1 MKEKQGCVL
10 NRKSLIKCLFILL
23 LVLLFPLYPRVS
35 GAVDAL
41 SGEIITV
48 EGGIT
53 GTGREADGPF
63 AVEGWPLVEDYWH
76 ELERELG
83 DYLPAWS
90 IHDIWRREG
99 DKFFPG
105 MGELFSGLVRY
116 LLKEVLANIRL
127 MGQLLLLAVAASLLK
142 SLQGAF
148 GSREVARMTEA
159 VIFFVLLG
167 LALGSFSL
175 ALKIGREAVDN
186 MVNFMLALLP
196 VLLTLM
202 ASLGHVT
209 SAALFHPLIIVSVN
223 LMSSLVRNVFFPLIF
238 FSTILYL
245 LNHFSPDFRIDRL
258 ASFLKDASIW
268 GIGLMLTIFV
278 GITGVH
284 GVAGGI
290 GDAVSLRT
298 AKFMTGTFIPVVGR
312 AMADAVETVLGYSL
326 LLKNSATLAGLVI
339 LALTIIFPLLKLL
352 ALVIIYK
359 FSGALVQPLGENSLA
374 AALDTMGNCLTMVF
388 AAVATVALSFF
399 IGITIIVGASNAVM
413 MLR

>member
-1 MKEKQGCVL
+1 MHQTAKYKQPGL
-10 NRKSLIKCLFILL
+10 KILL
-23 LVLLFPLYPRVS
+23 ILILVTLMPGFSRVCDAVQPS
-35 GAVDAL
+35 G
-41 SGEIITV
+41 GEISIQHTT
-48 EGGIT
+48 EERGNDASI
-53 GTGREADGPF
+53 P
-63 AVEGWPLVEDYWH
+63 VEGWQGVESYWH

-90 IHDIWRREG
+90 IRDIWQHDG
-99 DKFFPG
+99 DKLFPG
-105 MGELFSGLVRY
+105 MAELFSGLLRY

-127 MGQLLLLAVAASLLK
+127 MGQLLLLAVAGALLK

-148 GSREVARMTEA
+148 GSQEVARITEA

-175 ALKIGREAVDN
+175 ALQIGRAAVDN

-209 SAALFHPLIIVSVN
+209 SAAVFHPIIIVSVN
-223 LMSSLVRNVFFPLIF
+223 LIAALVRNVFFPLIF
-238 FSTILYL
+238 FATILYL

-258 ASFLKDASIW
+258 ASFFKDASIW
-268 GIGLMLTIFV
+268 GIGLMLTVFV
-278 GITGVH
+278 GITGVQ

-298 AKFMTGTFIPVVGR
+298 AKFLTGTFIPVVGR
-312 AMADAVETVLGYSL
+312 AMADALETVLGYSL
-326 LLKNSATLAGLVI
+326 LLKNTATLTGLVI
-339 LALTIIFPLLKLL
+339 LAMITIFPLLKLL
-352 ALVIIYK
+352 ALVIIYR

-374 AALDTMGNCLTMVF
+374 AALDTMGNCLIMVF
-388 AAVATVALSFF
+388 AAVATVSLAFF
-399 IGITIIVGASNAVM
+399 IGVAIIIGASNAVM